1 MLAWLAARNREPF
14 AMRLLGTGGP
24 GSVAWRSVF
33 AGLLTDTVG
42 SHVKMAR
49 LSAPTKETMSLMEP
63 TEAWRRLETM
73 RRINHPG
80 LPVSR
85 AMNWM
90 RASRPYETPR

>member
-1 MLAWLAARNREPF
+1 
-14 AMRLLGTGGP
+14 
-24 GSVAWRSVF
+24 
-33 AGLLTDTVG
+33 
-42 SHVKMAR
+42 
-49 LSAPTKETMSLMEP
+49 MSLMEP